1 LFPAQHADLATTVK
15 ASSHEDAQPMLT
27 ESANA
32 EVKITLSSG
41 AAGESEEA
49 QEIGSPK
56 SLKDAIKPKH
66 KRKKNKK

>member
-1 LFPAQHADLATTVK
+1 
-15 ASSHEDAQPMLT
+15 MLT
-27 ESANA
+27 ESSNA
-32 EVKITLSSG
+32 EVKVTSSSG
-41 AAGESEEA
+41 VVGESEEA